1 MNNNP
6 FLALATTGVRGLKPY
21 VPGKPVEELE
31 RELGILESVKLASNE
46 NPLGPSPLGWAAAE
60 QATGALNLYPDDT
73 GHRLRHKL
81 ANLHGVAPAQIILG
95 AGSSDVLDM
104 VARTFLAPG
113 VNAVYAAHSFAMYAI
128 YAQATGAEGRVAAA
142 FPAGHPAQPFGHDL
156 DAMLARVD
164 EATRVIYIANPNNPT
179 GTWLA
184 HDELRTFIEHV
195 PRHVVIVLDEAYTQ
209 YVQQPDFPDGMT
221 WLAAFPNLLVTRTF
235 SKIFGLAGLRVG
247 YGVGSA
253 ELVAVV
259 GRVRHP
265 FNVNTIALAAAE
277 AALDDDRFIRRS
289 VEVNT
294 AGLRQ
299 LATGLDALGVPHI
312 PSVGNFLCAEFPRP
326 GVQLYQALLREG
338 VIVRP
343 VANYGL
349 PNHLRISVGT
359 EQENQRLLDALA
371 QVLDR

>member
-1 MNNNP
+1 MGDNP
-6 FLALATTGVRGLKPY
+6 FLKLATPGVQGLRPY

-31 RELGILESVKLASNE
+31 RELGILESIKLASNE

-60 QATGALNLYPDDT
+60 QAAGELNLYPDDT
-73 GHRLRHKL
+73 GHRLRQKL
-81 ANLHGVAPAQIILG
+81 AAAHGVEPDQIILG

-104 VARTFLAPG
+104 VARAFLTGG

-128 YAQATGAEGRVAAA
+128 YTRATGAEGRVAAA
-142 FPAGHPAQPFGHDL
+142 LPASHPAQPYGHDL
-156 DAMLARVD
+156 DTMLAQID
-164 EATRVIYIANPNNPT
+164 EATRVVFIANPNNPT

-184 HDELRTFIEHV
+184 RDELESFIDRA

-209 YVQQPDFPDGMT
+209 YVQQPDFPDGMG
-221 WLAAFPNLLVTRTF
+221 WVGSHPNLLVTRTF

-253 ELVAVV
+253 ELAAVV

-277 AALDDDRFIRRS
+277 AALGDDHFIRRS
-289 VEVNT
+289 VEVNG

-299 LATGLDALGVPHI
+299 LASGLDALGVRYI
-312 PSVGNFLCAEFPRP
+312 PSVGNVLCAEFDRP
-326 GVQLYQALLREG
+326 GTAVYEALLREG

-343 VANYGL
+343 VANYDL

-359 EQENQRLLDALA
+359 EQENRRLLDALA
-371 QVLDR
+371 EVLAR

>member
-1 MNNNP
+1 MSDNP
-6 FLALATTGVRGLKPY
+6 FLALATTGVQGLRPY

-60 QATGALNLYPDDT
+60 QAAGELNLYPDDT
-73 GHRLRHKL
+73 GHRLRQKL
-81 ANLHGVAPAQIILG
+81 AAIHKVEPTQIILG

-104 VARTFLAPG
+104 VARAFLTHG
-113 VNAVYAAHSFAMYAI
+113 VNAVYATHSFAMYAI
-128 YAQATGAEGRVAAA
+128 YTQAAGAEGRVAAA
-142 FPAGHPAQPFGHDL
+142 LPANHPTQPYGHDL
-156 DAMLARVD
+156 PAMLAQID
-164 EATRVIYIANPNNPT
+164 EATRVVFIANPNNPT

-184 HDELRTFIEHV
+184 TDELEAFIEQV
-195 PRHVVIVLDEAYTQ
+195 PEHVVVVLDEAYTQ
-209 YVQQPDFPDGMT
+209 YVQEPGFPDGMG
-221 WLAAFPNLLVTRTF
+221 WLERFPNLLVTRTF

-253 ELVAVV
+253 GLVAVV

-265 FNVNTIALAAAE
+265 FNVNTIALAAAA
-277 AALDDDRFIRRS
+277 AALDDDHFIRRS

-299 LATGLDALGVPHI
+299 LAEGLDALGVSYI
-312 PSVGNFLCAEFPRP
+312 PSVGNFLCAEFDRP
-326 GVQLYQALLREG
+326 GSELYDALLREG

-343 VANYGL
+343 VANYEL
-349 PNHLRISVGT
+349 PHHLRISVGT
-359 EQENQRLLDALA
+359 EQENRRLLDSLA
-371 QVLDR
+371 KVLKR